1 MSSLPFLAPVF
12 VRKAKAYRSKGSGGY
27 DSSGGRSRSKGS
39 SKGRSTKEHYPL
51 NDFDAAGSAFPG
63 DARVKSESEES
74 VMICGVSANEIREVI
89 WDFREDIQRRGIVCV
104 GVRGDDLA

>member
-63 DARVKSESEES
+63 DARVKSESEEFILERCATAKADS
-74 VMICGVSANEIREVI
+74 IRIQDDVEVARPRTARDPER
-89 WDFREDIQRRGIVCV
+89 WR
-104 GVRGDDLA
+104 